1 VIDFPSTVKDRPE
14 KECYVKELMSGNEAI
29 ARGAFECGV
38 RFAAGYPGTPSTEI
52 MEAFAKYPG
61 VYAEWSPNEKVAMEV
76 GIGAAL
82 AGSRAMVVMKHV
94 GVNVAADPLFTASYT
109 GTNGALVVITADDPS
124 LHSSQNEQ
132 DNRHYAR
139 FAKIPMLEPAD
150 SEEAKAFIK
159 RAFELSEK
167 FDTPVFLRSTT
178 RVSHSKSVVNLEEPM
193 AVEDRTAI
201 RFNAE
206 KFVMVPM
213 NARKRRIVV
222 EKRMQDLQVFAET
235 FSENRIELNS
245 FDVGIITAGISYH
258 YAKDVFPEYSYLKLG
273 MVHPLPVGLIREF
286 AARVRKIYVI
296 EELDPF
302 LEEQI
307 RAMGIEVTGKEIFPY
322 TGEFDPGVI
331 EQAIAG
337 GSKTVRSLP
346 EIPIP
351 PRPPNLCPGCP
362 HRGLFYVLGKLKVFV
377 TGDIGCY
384 TLSFMKPLEGL
395 HSCICMGAGIGM
407 AHGMSKVLG
416 EKGRGK
422 VVGVIGDST
431 FLHSGITPLLDMAY
445 NHSDAVIIIC
455 DNRTTAMTGM
465 QEHPGTGFTLHG
477 EKTMGV
483 DIAALVKTLG
493 VEGVRIV
500 DPYDLKAVR
509 TVLKE
514 ELARSGPSVVI
525 SRRACVLFKREKS
538 FPRKP
543 FRIDPEKCT
552 GCRLCLGLGCP
563 PIAWQI
569 LDNEPDGI
577 ANEAKGKGR
586 KGVAV
591 IDRNLCTGCGLCAQ
605 LCKSEA
611 ITEEKE

>member
-1 VIDFPSTVKDRPE
+1 MRFH
-14 KECYVKELMSGNEAI
+14 VKELMSGNEAI
-29 ARGAFECGV
+29 ARGAYEYGA

-52 MEAFAKYPG
+52 MECFATYPD

-76 GIGAAL
+76 GLGAAL
-82 AGSRAMVVMKHV
+82 AGAKVMVIMKHV

-150 SEEAKAFIK
+150 SQEAKEYIKLAFQI
-159 RAFELSEK
+159 SEQ

-178 RVSHSKSVVNLEEPM
+178 RVSHSKSVVMTEEPQK
-193 AVEDRTAI
+193 AEDRIAI
-201 RFNAE
+201 RFDAE

-213 NARKRRIVV
+213 NARKRRLVV
-222 EKRMQDLQVFAET
+222 EKRMQDLMRFAESFT
-235 FSENRIELNS
+235 ENRMEIKSRE
-245 FDVGIITAGISYH
+245 VGVITAGMPYNYI
-258 YAKDVFPEYSYLKLG
+258 KDVFPEYSYLKLG
-273 MVHPLPVGLIREF
+273 MVYPLPVDLIRQF
-286 AARVRKIYVI
+286 ASRVKKLYVL

-302 LEEQI
+302 IEEQVL
-307 RAMGIEVTGKEIFPY
+307 ALGIEVTGKKIFPF
-322 TGEFDPGVI
+322 TNEFDPGIV
-331 EQAIAG
+331 EQAFAG
-337 GSKTVRSLP
+337 RHVAARNVTDIVV
-346 EIPIP
+346 P

-377 TGDIGCY
+377 AGDIGCY

-395 HSCICMGAGIGM
+395 HSCICMGASIGM
-407 AHGMSKVLG
+407 AHGMSKALG
-416 EKGRGK
+416 EKGKGK

-445 NHSDAVIIIC
+445 NKSNAVIVIC

-465 QEHPGTGFTLHG
+465 QEHPATGFTLQG
-477 EKTMGV
+477 EKTFGV
-483 DIAALVKTLG
+483 DLAALVGVLG
-493 VEGVRIV
+493 IESIRIV
-500 DPYDLKAVR
+500 DPYDLKKVR

-514 ELARSGPSVVI
+514 ELAKNGPSVVI

-538 FPRKP
+538 TASKP
-543 FRIDPEKCT
+543 FRIEAHKCI

-563 PIAWQI
+563 PIAWKSIDQT
-569 LDNEPDGI
+569 PDVDISTKKTG
-577 ANEAKGKGR
+577 
-586 KGVAV
+586 GVAV
-591 IDRNLCTGCGLCAQ
+591 IDRNLCTGCGLCRQ
-605 LCKSEA
+605 LCKSGA
-611 ITEEKE
+611 ILEET